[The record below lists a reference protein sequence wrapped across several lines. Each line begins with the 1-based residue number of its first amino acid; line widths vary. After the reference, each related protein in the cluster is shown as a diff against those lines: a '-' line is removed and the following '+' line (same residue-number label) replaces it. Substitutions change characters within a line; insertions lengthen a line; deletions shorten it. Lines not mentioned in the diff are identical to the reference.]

1 MTIFGIVISTTLLI
15 VAGGIA
21 CLWAGSKFSA
31 WLKALPLVGRL
42 F

>member
-1 MTIFGIVISTTLLI
+1 MLIATTLGIIIL

-21 CLWAGSKFSA
+21 CLWAGSRFSA
-31 WLKALPLVGRL
+31 WLKALPLVGGL